1 MFEGV
6 LPAIITPFK
15 RNSAMSLD
23 TQGLNRNIEFLLSC
37 GIHGIVPCGSTGESA
52 TLSFEEHEKVVAL
65 TVDKVNGKIP
75 VLAGTGSN
83 NTAEAVRLTKAA
95 KDIGA
100 DGVLVISP
108 YYNKPNRSG
117 LVKHYTKLAD
127 LDIPVV
133 IYNVPGRTGQNLEP
147 DLIAELA
154 AHPNI
159 VGVKEASGN
168 IGQISRIIEETQDE
182 DFAVISGDDNI
193 TLPILA
199 LGGAGVISVAANVD
213 PRGMVAMYDAM
224 KAGDYQ
230 KALVKHFALSPLFRS
245 MFIDTNPIPV
255 KKAVELIGLAGGP
268 VRLPLDELDLKKT
281 EQLKAVLAGFSAK
294 GNAKRPAVAPVK
306 KPAVTVTVKKTATK
320 APAKKPAAKRSRR

>member
-15 RNSAMSLD
+15 RNPARGLD
-23 TQGLNRNIEFLLSC
+23 IPGLEQNIGFLLSR

-52 TLSFEEHEKVVAL
+52 TLTFEEHEKVISVA
-65 TVDKVNGKIP
+65 VEKVNGKIP

-83 NTAEAVRLTKAA
+83 NTAEAIRLTKAA

-108 YYNKPNRSG
+108 YYNKPNRAG

-133 IYNVPGRTGQNLEP
+133 VYNVPGRTGQNLEP

-154 AHPNI
+154 QHPNI

-168 IGQISRIIEETQDE
+168 IGQISRIIEETQDV
-182 DFAVISGDDNI
+182 DFSVISGDDNI
-193 TLPILA
+193 TLPIMA
-199 LGGAGVISVAANVD
+199 LGGTGVISVAANVD
-213 PRGMVAMYDAM
+213 PARMVAMYEAM
-224 KAGDYQ
+224 KKGDSQ
-230 KALVKHFALSPLFRS
+230 KALVLHFALSPLFRS

-255 KKAVELIGLAGGP
+255 KKAVELMGMAGGP
-268 VRLPLDELDLKKT
+268 VRLPLDELDEKRT
-281 EQLKAVLAGFSAK
+281 EQLRKVLATI
-294 GNAKRPAVAPVK
+294 PA
-306 KPAVTVTVKKTATK
+306 
-320 APAKKPAAKRSRR
+320 KPAAKRAVQKKMPQKAAARKPAAKQQRR